1 MPRYNCIVWVNKKVD
16 GDEIP
21 LTRFTMMMGSYL
33 DVVNKV
39 VEWFTEKY
47 GWDDLDSIVFGYD
60 EVEENTD
67 EFKGV

>member
-1 MPRYNCIVWVNKKVD
+1 MSRYNCIVWVNKKVD